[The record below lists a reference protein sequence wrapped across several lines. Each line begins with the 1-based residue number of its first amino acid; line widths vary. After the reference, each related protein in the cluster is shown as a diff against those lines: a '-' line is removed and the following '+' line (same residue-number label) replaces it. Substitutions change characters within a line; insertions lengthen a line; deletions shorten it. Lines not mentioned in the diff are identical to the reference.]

1 MTKFARKLAFAAT
14 LLLGLDLGA
23 AQAQKAFVRDD
34 LAASG
39 ASLEERLKRE
49 VSVQAG
55 ANVAALIRQAE
66 GFLTRSEARRA
77 LPLANQAVIADP
89 RSAEAWR
96 LMARVARAIEPRD
109 YRERYEM
116 QERALAAAY
125 LAYQR
130 SGAKPDEALSLRTLA
145 DVFESREM
153 WRPALT
159 AWRLSLEAQDNAEA
173 RKSYEELREKRG
185 FRITDN
191 KTDADS
197 ATPRACFTFSE
208 PLARGR
214 VDFAPYVAIT
224 GARSDTAVTAEDSQ
238 LCVEG
243 LRPGERY
250 GIVLRQGCLPRF
262 PASRS

>member
-1 MTKFARKLAFAAT
+1 
-14 LLLGLDLGA
+14 
-23 AQAQKAFVRDD
+23 
-34 LAASG
+34 
-39 ASLEERLKRE
+39 
-49 VSVQAG
+49 
-55 ANVAALIRQAE
+55 
-66 GFLTRSEARRA
+66 
-77 LPLANQAVIADP
+77 
-89 RSAEAWR
+89 
-96 LMARVARAIEPRD
+96 MARVARAIEPRD

-214 VDFAPYVAIT
+214 VDFAPMSRSP
-224 GARSDTAVTAEDSQ
+224 ARAPTRRSPPRIRSSASRACAMASATASSCA
-238 LCVEG
+238 
-243 LRPGERY
+243 RA
-250 GIVLRQGCLPRF
+250 CLPQF
-262 PASRS
+262 PARRS